1 MTSTPGGGLSR
12 GIEEE
17 RAFRA
22 TVRDR
27 LTEVLKALVADLDL
41 SAFALLQ
48 VSWTQSCS
56 PSLEKRGEG
65 GLFSPPMVR
74 TPRAP
79 PSAAARCRPT
89 RGRGGARP

>member
-1 MTSTPGGGLSR
+1 MVAPSPR

-22 TVRDR
+22 TVRER

-48 VSWTQSCS
+48 VS
-56 PSLEKRGEG
+56 
-65 GLFSPPMVR
+65 
-74 TPRAP
+74 
-79 PSAAARCRPT
+79 
-89 RGRGGARP
+89 